1 MQSYTV
7 RQTIS
12 QFTGHQLALPTTI
25 NFYYV
30 DSASDA
36 LAQAVQ
42 QSGLAAELLEVTE
55 NEVVPVGTSLRTF
68 EDWGT
73 DGDDQIRAG
82 FPAQSLTDAE
92 IATRQA
98 QLDAARR
105 YATRQQADPLTRY
118 EMAAHA
124 LEQARAEFDAASQAL
139 RQHKQAELARRREF
153 AMARQQERE
162 RRMSAPLGAQTGFSL
177 MR

>member
-30 DSASDA
+30 ESASDA

-42 QSGLAAELLEVTE
+42 QSGLAADLLEVTE

-73 DGDDQIRAG
+73 AGDDQIRAG

-105 YATRQQADPLTRY
+105 YAARQQADPLTRY
-118 EMAAHA
+118 EQAAQLAKPCASTSRQNSLVAVNSQWHA
-124 LEQARAEFDAASQAL
+124 NKSRIAVCQRLWVLRPASA
-139 RQHKQAELARRREF
+139 
-153 AMARQQERE
+153 
-162 RRMSAPLGAQTGFSL
+162 
-177 MR
+177 